1 MIRSSLARH
10 QPNPMDAEQVKRDG
24 WHKDRILVIAAKDE
38 RLTWDERQLV
48 VNLGNRLYGKGKA

>member
-38 RLTWDERQLV
+38 RQLV